1 MAFWQF
7 NWDFVKKEVT
17 RFFRDFFVRGKFER
31 SLNATFLALI
41 PKKGVAKD
49 LKVFKPTSLVGG
61 LYKLLAKVLAN
72 RLKKVVGKVM
82 SKFQNAFVEE
92 LQILDASLIV
102 NEAIDS
108 LLKDGSS
115 DVVSFVSWILKKPM
129 TMLIGLS

>member
-1 MAFWQF
+1 
-7 NWDFVKKEVT
+7 
-17 RFFRDFFVRGKFER
+17 
-31 SLNATFLALI
+31 
-41 PKKGVAKD
+41 
-49 LKVFKPTSLVGG
+49 
-61 LYKLLAKVLAN
+61 
-72 RLKKVVGKVM
+72 M